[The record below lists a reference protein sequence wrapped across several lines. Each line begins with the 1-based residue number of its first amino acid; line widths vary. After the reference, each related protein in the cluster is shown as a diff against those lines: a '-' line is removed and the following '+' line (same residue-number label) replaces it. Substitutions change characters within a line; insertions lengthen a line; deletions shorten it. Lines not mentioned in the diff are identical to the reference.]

1 MKKKWGAFLKM
12 LRPFIGREILL
23 IFLAIMQAASQ
34 VLFSLITKEVID
46 SAVYKDGRLPFW
58 GMILALVIGGM
69 LLLYLLELWFSGST
83 MDRCTAK
90 MRHSLLSSA
99 VYSEDMRLQAYHSG
113 ELLSRGI
120 EDVRIVCDG
129 IVNSLPTLA
138 AQGVRLVG
146 AFVAV
151 MTIYPPICPVLLAA
165 GGALALAAI
174 LIRPISKR
182 RYKAVRETE
191 DQVMAQMQEN
201 LHQLELIKSI
211 QAEKNILKRFSKKL
225 NVDLKTKSRR
235 RRWTTTSSMIIYS
248 ISQIGSGVLLL
259 WGAMQV
265 AATVLTYGEFTAM
278 QSLVTQFRGPA
289 IGISGQF
296 SKLAGVEVAAS
307 RLAEMIDMEEYNAS
321 VKTNVSHIQ
330 AIVFENVTFRYP
342 SDTAPVVDNF
352 SITLPL
358 ENWSCLTGH
367 SGKGKSTLFKLMLG
381 LYTPHSG
388 RVYLKTDQGEIPCG
402 KETRHLFAY
411 VPQDFALF
419 SGTVLENL
427 LLVAP
432 DADEEKIKN
441 AISVAQADYI
451 WDQTYQME
459 TQVREN
465 NAGLSKGQLQR
476 LAIARAVLME
486 RPIFLL
492 DECTSAL
499 DAQTEDAVLQ
509 NLQKMGKQAIL
520 VTHRPE
526 AVEKLETVD
535 FVSME
540 NV

>member
-1 MKKKWGAFLKM
+1 MKL
-12 LRPFIGREILL
+12 LRPFMGLEILL
-23 IFLAIMQAASQ
+23 IVLAILQAASQ
-34 VLFSLITKEVID
+34 VIFSLVTKEVID
-46 SAVYKDGRLPFW
+46 AAVSQNGKVVFW
-58 GMILALVIGGM
+58 GIVLAAVVGAILLIH
-69 LLLYLLELWFSGST
+69 LLQVWFSGST
-83 MDRCTAK
+83 QDRCTAK
-90 MRHSLLSSA
+90 MRHALLQS
-99 VYSEDMRLQAYHSG
+99 VVHSEDVRLQAYHSG

-129 IVNSLPTLA
+129 MVNSLPTLA
-138 AQGVRLVG
+138 GQMVRLVG

-151 MTIYPPICPVLLAA
+151 MTIYPPICPVLLGA
-165 GGALALAAI
+165 GGVLAVAAM

-182 RYKAVRETE
+182 RYKAVRQTE

-211 QAEKNILKRFSKKL
+211 QAEKNILKRFHNNL
-225 NVDLKTKSRR
+225 TADLKTKVRR
-235 RRWTTTSSMIIYS
+235 RKWTTTSNMMIYS
-248 ISQIGSGVLLL
+248 ISQIGMGVLLF
-259 WGAMQV
+259 WGAVQV
-265 AATVLTYGEFTAM
+265 AAGVLSYGSFTAM

-289 IGISGQF
+289 IGMSGQL
-296 SKLAGVEVAAS
+296 SKLSTIEVAAA
-307 RLAEMIDMEEYNAS
+307 RLTEMLETEEEEMTA
-321 VKTNVSHIQ
+321 VQEVPHIQ

-342 SDTAPVVDNF
+342 SDTAPVVDDF

-358 ENWSCLTGH
+358 NHWACLTGH

-381 LYTPHSG
+381 LYTPQKG
-388 RVYLKTDQGEIPCG
+388 RVYLKTDQGDIPCG

-427 LLVAP
+427 QLVAP
-432 DADEEKIKN
+432 EADAEKIKN
-441 AISVAQADYI
+441 AIAVAQADYI
-451 WDQTYQME
+451 WDQTYQLE

-499 DAQTEDAVLQ
+499 DAATEDAVLQ

-526 AVEKLETVD
+526 AVEKLETVA

-540 NV
+540 NA

>member
-1 MKKKWGAFLKM
+1 MKL
-12 LRPFIGREILL
+12 LRPFMGLEILL
-23 IFLAIMQAASQ
+23 IVLAILQAASQ
-34 VLFSLITKEVID
+34 VIFSLVTKEVID
-46 SAVYKDGRLPFW
+46 AAVSGNGRLAFW
-58 GMILALVIGGM
+58 GTVLAAVVGSILLIH
-69 LLLYLLELWFSGST
+69 LLQVWFTGST
-83 MDRCTAK
+83 QDRCTAK
-90 MRHSLLSSA
+90 MRNTLLRA
-99 VYSEDMRLQAYHSG
+99 VVYSEDVRLQAYHSG

-120 EDVRIVCDG
+120 EDVRIVCEG
-129 IVNSLPTLA
+129 MVNSLPTLA
-138 AQGVRLVG
+138 GQAVRLVG

-151 MTIYPPICPVLLAA
+151 MTIYPPICPVLLGA
-165 GGALALAAI
+165 GGVLALAAI

-211 QAEKNILKRFSKKL
+211 QAEKNILKRFNKKL
-225 NVDLKTKSRR
+225 AADLKTKVRR
-235 RRWTTTSSMIIYS
+235 RKWTTTSNMMIYS
-248 ISQIGSGVLLL
+248 ISQVGMGVLLF
-259 WGAMQV
+259 WGAVQV
-265 AATVLTYGEFTAM
+265 ASGILSYGSFTAM

-289 IGISGQF
+289 IGLSGQL
-296 SKLAGVEVAAS
+296 SKLSTIEVAAA
-307 RLAEMIDMEEYNAS
+307 RLAEMLETDESEIPVMEEIP
-321 VKTNVSHIQ
+321 HIQ
-330 AIVFENVTFRYP
+330 AVVFENVTFRYP
-342 SDTAPVVDNF
+342 SDTAPVVDDF
-352 SITLPL
+352 SIRLPL
-358 ENWSCLTGH
+358 EKWACLTGH

-381 LYTPHSG
+381 LYTPQKG
-388 RVYLKTDQGEIPCG
+388 RVYLETDQGALPCG

-432 DADEEKIKN
+432 DADAEKLKN
-441 AISVAQADYI
+441 AIAVAQADYI
-451 WDQTYQME
+451 WDQTYGLE

-499 DAQTEDAVLQ
+499 DAATEDAVLQ

-526 AVEKLETVD
+526 AVEKLETVA

-540 NV
+540 NA

>member
-1 MKKKWGAFLKM
+1 M
-12 LRPFIGREILL
+12 GREILL
-23 IFLAIMQAASQ
+23 IVLAVMQAVSQ
-34 VLFSLITKEVID
+34 VVFSLVTKEVID
-46 SAVYKDGRLPFW
+46 SAVYQDGRLLFW
-58 GMILALVIGGM
+58 GIILALVVGGI
-69 LLLYLLELWFSGST
+69 LLIHLLQVWFSNST
-83 MDRCTAK
+83 MDRCTAN
-90 MRHSLLSSA
+90 MRHALLRA
-99 VYSEDMRLQAYHSG
+99 VVHSEDMRLQAYHSG

-129 IVNSLPTLA
+129 MVNSLPTLA
-138 AQGVRLVG
+138 GQAMRLVG

-151 MTIYPPICPVLLAA
+151 MTIYPPLCPVLLVA
-165 GGALALAAI
+165 GGILCLAAF

-225 NVDLKTKSRR
+225 NVDLKTKCRR
-235 RRWTTTSSMIIYS
+235 RRWTTTSNMMIFS
-248 ISQIGSGVLLL
+248 ISQIGMGTLLF

-265 AATVLTYGEFTAM
+265 AANVLSYGAFTAM
-278 QSLVTQFRGPA
+278 QSLVSQFRAPA
-289 IGISGQF
+289 IGLSGQL
-296 SKLAGVEVAAS
+296 SKLTTIEVAAG
-307 RLAEMIDMEEYNAS
+307 RLSEMLENEDNEMHTKQELP
-321 VKTNVSHIQ
+321 HIQ
-330 AIVFENVTFRYP
+330 AVVFENVTFRYP

-352 SITLPL
+352 SISLPL

-381 LYTPHSG
+381 LYTPQAG

-427 LLVAP
+427 QLVAP
-432 DADEEKIKN
+432 KADEETIKN
-441 AISVAQADYI
+441 AISIAQADYI
-451 WDQTYQME
+451 WDQTYQLE

-476 LAIARAVLME
+476 LAIARAVLMD

-492 DECTSAL
+492 VECTSAL
-499 DAQTEDAVLQ
+499 DAQTEDAVLE
-509 NLQKMGKQAIL
+509 NLRKMGKQAIL

-526 AVEKLETVD
+526 AVERLETVT

-540 NV
+540 NT

>member
-1 MKKKWGAFLKM
+1 M
-12 LRPFIGREILL
+12 GREILL
-23 IFLAIMQAASQ
+23 ILLAIMQAASQ
-34 VLFSLITKEVID
+34 VVFSLVTKEVID
-46 SAVYKDGRLPFW
+46 SAVYQDGRLLFW
-58 GMILALVIGGM
+58 GLTLAAVVAAILLIH
-69 LLLYLLELWFSGST
+69 LLQIWFSEST

-90 MRHSLLSSA
+90 MRLALLRA
-99 VYSEDMRLQAYHSG
+99 VVHSEDMHLQAYHSG

-129 IVNSLPTLA
+129 IINSLPTLA
-138 AQGVRLVG
+138 GQAVRLVG

-151 MTIYPPICPVLLAA
+151 MTIYPPICPVLLVA
-165 GGALALAAI
+165 GGVLALAAI

-191 DQVMAQMQEN
+191 DQVMAQMQED

-211 QAEKNILKRFSKKL
+211 QAEKNILKRFNKKL
-225 NVDLKTKSRR
+225 KVDLKTKGRR
-235 RRWTTTSSMIIYS
+235 RRWTTTSSMMIYS
-248 ISQIGSGVLLL
+248 VSQVGMGALLF

-265 AATVLTYGEFTAM
+265 AANVLSYGEFTAM

-289 IGISGQF
+289 IGLSGQL
-296 SKLAGVEVAAS
+296 SKLATIEVAAARLTEMLESDEKTETKKQEVS
-307 RLAEMIDMEEYNAS
+307 R
-321 VKTNVSHIQ
+321 IQ
-330 AIVFENVTFRYP
+330 AVVFENVTFRYP
-342 SDTAPVVDNF
+342 SDIAPVVDNF
-352 SITLPL
+352 SISLPL

-381 LYTPHSG
+381 LYTPQEG
-388 RVYLKTDQGEIPCG
+388 RVYLKTDQGDIPCG

-432 DADEEKIKN
+432 DADEEKVKN
-441 AISVAQADYI
+441 AISIAQADYI
-451 WDQTYQME
+451 WDQTYQLE

-499 DAQTEDAVLQ
+499 DARTEDAVLE

-526 AVEKLETVD
+526 AVEKLETVT

-540 NV
+540 NT

>member
-1 MKKKWGAFLKM
+1 MKL
-12 LRPFIGREILL
+12 LRPFMGREILL
-23 IFLAIMQAASQ
+23 IVLSIMQAVSN
-34 VLFSLITKEVID
+34 VVFSLVTKDVID
-46 SAVYKDGRLPFW
+46 SAVNRDGRLQFW
-58 GMILALVIGGM
+58 GLVLAGVVCAILLIR
-69 LLLYLLELWFSGST
+69 LLQIWYSGST
-83 MDRCTAK
+83 QDHCMAS
-90 MRHSLLSSA
+90 MRSALLSS
-99 VYSEDMRLQAYHSG
+99 VVRSEDVHLQSYHSG
-113 ELLSRGI
+113 EMLSRGI
-120 EDVRIVCDG
+120 EDVRIICDG
-129 IVNSLPTLA
+129 IVNSLPTLVG
-138 AQGVRLVG
+138 QGVRLVG
-146 AFVAV
+146 AFIAV
-151 MTIYPPICPVLLAA
+151 MTIYPPICPVLLIA
-165 GGALALAAI
+165 GGVLAVAAF

-211 QAEKNILKRFSKKL
+211 QVEKNILKRFNQKL
-225 NVDLKTKSRR
+225 KIDLKTKSRR
-235 RRWTTTSSMIIYS
+235 RRWTTTSNMTIHS
-248 ISQIGSGVLLL
+248 ISQMGMGVLLF
-259 WGAMQV
+259 WGATQV
-265 AATVLTYGEFTAM
+265 AGGVLSYGSFTAM
-278 QSLVTQFRGPA
+278 QSLVTQFRAPA

-296 SKLAGVEVAAS
+296 SKLATIEVTAN
-307 RLAEMIDMEEYNAS
+307 RLMEMLGGEDEITIPDKKMPE
-321 VKTNVSHIQ
+321 IQ
-330 AIVFENVTFRYP
+330 AVVFENVTFRYP
-342 SDTAPVVDNF
+342 SDKTPVVENF
-352 SITLPL
+352 SIRFPL

-381 LYTPHSG
+381 LYKPQEG
-388 RVYLKTDQGEIPCG
+388 RVYLETDQGELVCG

-427 LLVAP
+427 RLVAP
-432 DADEEKIKN
+432 DVDEPEIKN

-451 WDQTYQME
+451 WDLTYKLE

-499 DAQTEDAVLQ
+499 DAKTEDAVLQ

-526 AVEKLETVD
+526 AVEKLETVA

-540 NV
+540 K

>member
-1 MKKKWGAFLKM
+1 MKKKWGAFLKL
-12 LRPFIGREILL
+12 LRPFLGREILL
-23 IFLAIMQAASQ
+23 ILLAVMQAASQ
-34 VLFSLITKEVID
+34 VTFSLVTKEVID
-46 SAVYKDGRLPFW
+46 SAVSRNGRLSFW
-58 GMILALVIGGM
+58 GMLLACVVGGILLIH
-69 LLLYLLELWFSGST
+69 LLQTWYTAST
-83 MDRCTAK
+83 QDRCTAK
-90 MRHSLLSSA
+90 MRHALLAS
-99 VYSEDMRLQAYHSG
+99 VVRSEDVRLQTYHSG

-120 EDVRIVCDG
+120 EDVRIVCEG
-129 IVNSLPTLA
+129 MVNSLPTLA
-138 AQGVRLVG
+138 GQAVRLVG

-151 MTIYPPICPVLLAA
+151 MTIYPPICPVLLSA
-165 GGALALAAI
+165 GGVLALAAV

-182 RYKAVRETE
+182 RYRAVRQTE

-211 QAEKNILKRFSKKL
+211 QVEKNILKRFNKKL
-225 NVDLKTKSRR
+225 SIDLKTKARR
-235 RRWTTTSSMIIYS
+235 RRWTTTSNMMIYS
-248 ISQIGSGVLLL
+248 VSQVGMGVLLF
-259 WGAMQV
+259 WGATQV
-265 AATVLTYGEFTAM
+265 AAKTLSYGAFTAM

-289 IGISGQF
+289 IGLSGQL
-296 SKLAGVEVAAS
+296 SKLSSIEVAAA
-307 RLAEMIDMEEYNAS
+307 RLTEMLNGEDAVET
-321 VKTNVSHIQ
+321 VKQEKPEIRAV
-330 AIVFENVTFRYP
+330 VFENVTFRYP
-342 SDTAPVVDNF
+342 SDTAPVVDHF
-352 SITLPL
+352 SIRFPL
-358 ENWSCLTGH
+358 ERWACLTGH

-381 LYTPHSG
+381 LYTPQEG
-388 RVYLKTDQGEIPCG
+388 RVYLETDQGQIPCG

-411 VPQDFALF
+411 VPQDYALF

-427 LLVAP
+427 QLVAP
-432 DADEEKIKN
+432 NAEEETIKN

-451 WDQTYQME
+451 WDQTYQLE

-509 NLQKMGKQAIL
+509 KLQQMGKQAIL

-526 AVEKLETVD
+526 ALEKLETVA

-540 NV
+540 K

>member
-1 MKKKWGAFLKM
+1 MKKKWGAFLNL
-12 LRPFIGREILL
+12 LRPFMGREILL
-23 IFLAIMQAASQ
+23 ILLAIMQAGLQ
-34 VLFSLITKEVID
+34 VIFSLVTKEVID
-46 SAVYKDGRLPFW
+46 SAVYRDGHLPFW
-58 GMILALVIGGM
+58 GIMLAFVVGGM
-69 LLLYLLELWFSGST
+69 LLFYLLEVWFSGST

-90 MRHSLLSSA
+90 MRHALLTSA

-138 AQGVRLVG
+138 AQGVRLIG

-151 MTIYPPICPVLLAA
+151 MTIYPPICPVLLGA
-165 GGALALAAI
+165 GGVLCLAAI

-211 QAEKNILKRFSKKL
+211 QAEKNILKRFREKL

-235 RRWTTTSSMIIYS
+235 RRWTTTSSMMIYS
-248 ISQIGSGVLLL
+248 ISQIGMGVLLF
-259 WGAMQV
+259 WGALQV
-265 AATVLTYGEFTAM
+265 AANVLSYGEFTAM

-289 IGISGQF
+289 IGLSGQF
-296 SKLAGVEVAAS
+296 SKLASIEVAAS
-307 RLAEMIDMEEYNAS
+307 RLVEMLDMDEYKATDN
-321 VKTNVSHIQ
+321 KEMPHIR

-352 SITLPL
+352 SISLPL

-381 LYTPHSG
+381 LYTPQAG
-388 RVYLKTDQGEIPCG
+388 RVYLKTDEGEIPCG

-427 LLVAP
+427 QLVAP
-432 DADEEKIKN
+432 KADEERIKN

-451 WDQTYQME
+451 WDQTYQLE

-499 DAQTEDAVLQ
+499 DAQTEDAVLE

-526 AVEKLETVD
+526 AVEKLETVT

-540 NV
+540 NA

>member
-1 MKKKWGAFLKM
+1 MKKKWGAFLKL
-12 LRPFIGREILL
+12 LRPFMGREILL
-23 IFLAIMQAASQ
+23 VFLAIMQAASQ
-34 VLFSLITKEVID
+34 VAFSLVTKEVID
-46 SAVYKDGRLPFW
+46 SAVSRNGRLVFW
-58 GMILALVIGGM
+58 GIMLASVVGVILLIH
-69 LLLYLLELWFSGST
+69 LLQTWFTAST
-83 MDRCTAK
+83 QDRCMAK
-90 MRHSLLSSA
+90 MRQALLRSA
-99 VYSEDMRLQAYHSG
+99 VHSEDMRLQSYHSG

-129 IVNSLPTLA
+129 MVNSLPTLA
-138 AQGVRLVG
+138 GQAMRLVG

-151 MTIYPPICPVLLAA
+151 MTIYPPIAPVLLGA
-165 GGALALAAI
+165 GGTLALAAI

-211 QAEKNILKRFSKKL
+211 QAEENILRRFRKKL
-225 NVDLKTKSRR
+225 NADLKTKARR
-235 RRWTTTSSMIIYS
+235 RRWTTTSNMLIFSV
-248 ISQIGSGVLLL
+248 SQIGMGVLLL
-259 WGAMQV
+259 WGAVQV
-265 AATVLTYGEFTAM
+265 ATDVLSYGAFTAM

-296 SKLAGVEVAAS
+296 SKLASIEVAAS
-307 RLAEMIDMEEYNAS
+307 RLTEMLEMQERETPAVQDMP
-321 VKTNVSHIQ
+321 HIQ

-342 SDTAPVVDNF
+342 SDIAPVVDHF
-352 SITLPL
+352 SISLPL

-381 LYTPHSG
+381 LYTPQEG
-388 RVYLKTDQGEIPCG
+388 RVYLKTDQGELPCG

-432 DADEEKIKN
+432 DADAEKIKN
-441 AISVAQADYI
+441 AISLAQADYI
-451 WDQTYQME
+451 WDQTYQLE

-499 DAQTEDAVLQ
+499 DAATEDAVLH

-526 AVEKLETVD
+526 AVEKLETVE